1 MGGGLAR
8 GGVLPYVDRIR
19 DIEGTTLRLTRSRP
33 LRAVASALSMFL
45 AVPACAKTPQGT
57 AAATTDADPALWVVR
72 GTGEHGDTTIY
83 LFGTIH
89 VLKPGLTWFDEAVKT
104 AFDHSGELVLETVLP
119 DPAAM
124 AGLVQVAGRA
134 KPGTPPLTERIPADK
149 RAAFTAAVTA
159 AGLPGNAFD
168 GFQPW
173 LAATQLSIGP
183 VNKRGYATDEA
194 PEAVLTGA
202 AKAAG
207 KPVHGLET
215 PEQQLGY
222 FSSLSDA
229 AQMEMLTSSLDEMP
243 RVDAMIGKMVD
254 NWAHGRPE
262 ALATEMN
269 DSLKD
274 SPEVAR
280 VLLVERNR
288 RWAQWIGQRMKQPGT
303 VFVAV
308 GSGHLAGPESV
319 QAQLAKQG
327 IRAKRVQY

>member
-1 MGGGLAR
+1 M
-8 GGVLPYVDRIR
+8 
-19 DIEGTTLRLTRSRP
+19 RLTRP
-33 LRAVASALSMFL
+33 FRAAASALSMFL
-45 AVPACAKTPQGT
+45 ALPACAKTP
-57 AAATTDADPALWVVR
+57 AAQQANAATDADPALWVVR
-72 GTGEHGDTTIY
+72 DKDTTIY

-89 VLKPGLTWFDEAVKT
+89 VLKPGLSWFDEAVKA
-104 AFDHSGELVLETVLP
+104 AFDRSGELVLETVLP

-124 AGLVQVAGRA
+124 AGLVRAAGTA

-183 VNKRGYATDEA
+183 VSKQGYETDNA
-194 PEAVLTGA
+194 PESVLTQA

-207 KPVHGLET
+207 KPVRGLET

-222 FSSLSDA
+222 FSSLSDQ
-229 AQMEMLTSSLDEMP
+229 AQLEMLTSSLDELP
-243 RVDAMIGKMVD
+243 KVDTTIGKMVD
-254 NWAHGRPE
+254 DWAHGRPD
-262 ALATEMN
+262 ALAAEMN

-280 VLLVERNR
+280 VLLVDRNK
-288 RWAQWIGQRMKQPGT
+288 RWAQWIGQRMQQPGT
-303 VFVAV
+303 IFIAV
-308 GSGHLAGPESV
+308 GSGHLAGPDSV
-319 QAQLAKQG
+319 QAQLARQG
-327 IRAKRVQY
+327 IKAKRVKY

>member
-1 MGGGLAR
+1 MR
-8 GGVLPYVDRIR
+8 F
-19 DIEGTTLRLTRSRP
+19 TRSRP
-33 LRAVASALSMFL
+33 LRAVASALSLLL
-45 AVPACAKTPQGT
+45 ALPACAKTTQP
-57 AAATTDADPALWVVR
+57 AAAATDADPALWVVR
-72 GTGEHGDTTIY
+72 DKDTTIY

-104 AFDHSGELVLETVLP
+104 AFDRSGELVLETVLP
-119 DPAAM
+119 DPQAM

-134 KPGTPPLTERIPADK
+134 RPGTPPLTERVPADK

-159 AGLPGNAFD
+159 AGLPANAFD
-168 GFQPW
+168 SFQPW

-183 VNKRGYATDEA
+183 VNKVGYETAQA
-194 PEAVLTGA
+194 PEAVLTQA

-207 KPVHGLET
+207 KPVRGLET

-222 FSSLSDA
+222 FSTLSDA
-229 AQMEMLTSSLDEMP
+229 AQMEMLTSSLDELP
-243 RVDAMIGKMVD
+243 KVDGTIGKMVD
-254 NWAHGRPE
+254 DWAHGRPD
-262 ALATEMN
+262 ALAAQMN

-280 VLLVERNR
+280 VLLLDRNR
-288 RWAQWIGQRMKQPGT
+288 RWAEWIRQRMTRPGT

-308 GSGHLAGPESV
+308 GSGHLAGSGSV

-327 IRAKRVQY
+327 IRAQRVKY